1 MSTKAIP
8 ILVSGAGAQVGAH
21 VVKSMAPEYE
31 VIHFTFAAAA
41 TKEIPLLLKREVPK
55 DPSSDLGSGNWDV
68 FPKALVFGGAY
79 KDEMIE
85 DVRKAVAQTEGVKR
99 IPWLRVDNNKPHPP
113 PETGADYASL
123 IVSRLKAM
131 LMKLEDEG
139 KFDADDDSL
148 YLF

>member
-31 VIHFTFAAAA
+31 VIHFTFAASA
-41 TKEIPLLLKREVPK
+41 TKEIPLLLKGE
-55 DPSSDLGSGNWDV
+55 
-68 FPKALVFGGAY
+68 ALVFGGAY

-85 DVRKAVAQTEGVKR
+85 DVRKAVAQTEGQA
-99 IPWLRVDNNKPHPP
+99 

-131 LMKLEDEG
+131 LKKLEDEG
-139 KFDADDDSL
+139 KFDAASDDDSL